1 MPQILL
7 NMLFWKINL
16 IKMMKIFICEKV
28 LFVASGNEQNVKNTI
43 LIYLIDTDYLYD
55 NAHHYGYL
63 CHFLSKILFI
73 YHKETGHCFAAP
85 ATIQQ
90 WNFISFLVNLNSILL
105 LVCRVSC
112 LSLRPT
118 FFIIKNEAFQL
129 KANEAR
135 NDFKGRALI
144 KHFIACRHCCFG

>member
-1 MPQILL
+1 MLL
-7 NMLFWKINL
+7 YMLGTQLQNM
-16 IKMMKIFICEKV
+16 KMDF
-28 LFVASGNEQNVKNTI
+28 NTEGAFRCVRQWI
-43 LIYLIDTDYLYD
+43 ECKEYYFNIPYRYWLSLW
-55 NAHHYGYL
+55 AHHYGYL

>member
-1 MPQILL
+1 MLL
-7 NMLFWKINL
+7 YMFRTQLRNM
-16 IKMMKIFICEKV
+16 KMDF
-28 LFVASGNEQNVKNTI
+28 NTEGAFCRVRQWI
-43 LIYLIDTDYLYD
+43 ECKEYYFNIYLIDTDYLYD
-55 NAHHYGYL
+55 NAHYYGYL

>member
-1 MPQILL
+1 MLL
-7 NMLFWKINL
+7 YMLGTQLRN
-16 IKMMKIFICEKV
+16 IKMNFNTEGAFHRVRQWIERKE
-28 LFVASGNEQNVKNTI
+28 TI